1 MPGGDM
7 GGGIDSLGGPEGGDV
22 GGAEESMDM
31 GGAPAA
37 DAGEPVAEARRAKKN
52 LITELYTHKK
62 KDYVPYFDQYM
73 NKLLKE
79 EREENSLGRVET
91 ISDTFVINEELNSIV
106 KELDNVISEGSL
118 NEEASKAEFPTLDIG
133 SILED

>member
-1 MPGGDM
+1 
-7 GGGIDSLGGPEGGDV
+7 
-22 GGAEESMDM
+22 MDM
-31 GGAPAA
+31 GGAPSA
-37 DAGEPVAEARRAKKN
+37 DAGEPVSEARKAKKN

-118 NEEASKAEFPTLDIG
+118 NEEASKAEFPTLDIDG
-133 SILED
+133 ILED